1 MGCEMQFRE
10 TWCCKVESVGFSDR
24 FGFEV
29 AVRIRHTPPA
39 PLERGDLECLF
50 FVDNEWFEWR
60 GFPVPERGLRGGTVR
75 GAGWADGLR
84 EAIGRDACTLE

>member
-1 MGCEMQFRE
+1 MRRR
-10 TWCCKVESVGFSDR
+10 D
-24 FGFEV
+24 
-29 AVRIRHTPPA
+29 TPPT
-39 PLERGDLECLF
+39 PLERGGSGCCVL
-50 FVDNEWFEWR
+50 VGNEGFEWG